1 VDDQRNE
8 DSAARQRDLLA
19 FYTKNVTTTVHVE
32 RLPATVLVTLITLAT
47 LVVLGV
53 VAYGG
58 GSTILGILAFVL
70 WALASGY
77 IGWKHGKTNDDKR
90 TGPPESGHNSSSA

>member
-1 VDDQRNE
+1 VDDQRKE

-47 LVVLGV
+47 LVVLSV
-53 VAYGG
+53 VAYVG

-77 IGWKHGKTNDDKR
+77 IGWKHGKTDDKR
-90 TGPPESGHNSSSA
+90 TDPPESGHHSSSA

>member
-1 VDDQRNE
+1 MDEQRNE

-53 VAYGG
+53 VAYVG
-58 GSTILGILAFVL
+58 GSTILGSLVFIL

-77 IGWKHGKTNDDKR
+77 IGRKHGKTNDERADS
-90 TGPPESGHNSSSA
+90 PESGHHPNGA